1 MEKFHTYLKL
11 FDLFFAL
18 FTIHS
23 FPDLSPCMRIKQATL
38 AHSPTHFSESGHRYR
53 ITQLIRFKVRT
64 HRWIEE
70 TDKGPLASFAV
81 FKSGLCHYGTAT
93 GTE

>member
-23 FPDLSPCMRIKQATL
+23 FPDLSPSM
-38 AHSPTHFSESGHRYR
+38 S
-53 ITQLIRFKVRT
+53 
-64 HRWIEE
+64 IE
-70 TDKGPLASFAV
+70 
-81 FKSGLCHYGTAT
+81 
-93 GTE
+93 